1 MASNRGPGRR
11 WAIAVAV
18 VALTVCGAGWAV
30 SANGEAQHPGVS
42 SQTATPATRDEMI
55 RDWGKTLTEHGEQL
69 PDTSKMSTAEIR
81 TGWQRAIVQYAEP
94 ADMPTVYPCEGL
106 KVLFDPDC
114 W

>member
-1 MASNRGPGRR
+1 
-11 WAIAVAV
+11 
-18 VALTVCGAGWAV
+18 
-30 SANGEAQHPGVS
+30 
-42 SQTATPATRDEMI
+42 
-55 RDWGKTLTEHGEQL
+55 
-69 PDTSKMSTAEIR
+69 MSTAEIR

>member
-55 RDWGKTLTEHGEQL
+55 RDWGKTLTEHG
-69 PDTSKMSTAEIR
+69 SSC
-81 TGWQRAIVQYAEP
+81 
-94 ADMPTVYPCEGL
+94 PTPRR
-106 KVLFDPDC
+106 
-114 W
+114 